1 MIKIRS
7 YSVNALRNFLSRKGN
22 NKIKTSC
29 FTSIAPQQRLSVY
42 ENSNIAALFLW
53 AGESWAAKPAFATR
67 HDDGNFHAVSYHE
80 WCDRSLN
87 LATALIDL
95 GVAAREHVGLF
106 SDNRLEWILA
116 DAAVQFCGAADVPR
130 GSDITDEE
138 MVYILNHADIKVL
151 FLENSSLLHK
161 MESVKER
168 LPNLCHVIL
177 MEDATSSFSEIRLL
191 SLQELE
197 MRGETLRLAGDRR
210 VEERLDQIAAE
221 DLCTMIYTSG
231 TTGIPKGVQLTHA
244 AIVSQIRNVPFGKGV
259 SPRILEKR
267 SGTDP
272 FSQNPGTDPFSDPF
286 CEFRALSILPVW
298 HSYERIFEIIT
309 ISQGGCTYYTS
320 LRHLASDFRAVRPTV
335 IASSPRLWEALYER
349 MMKGIKE
356 QQGMAKKMVLLALW
370 SANAVGEAKRF
381 FTGQQCDLTGRS
393 WISSLACSLIYS
405 LQWMVAII
413 PFLWL
418 DRLVLAKFRSIVGGE
433 LKATISGG
441 GALPPYIDRFFN
453 NIGIALLEGYGL
465 TESAPV
471 LAVRTL
477 QHQVIGTV
485 GPLLPETE
493 IKIINCVTGETLY
506 PDSSQCDLGK
516 GLRGE
521 ICARGPQLMKGY
533 YKDPEGTERVLRDG
547 WLHTG
552 DIGMMTFNNC
562 LKIVG
567 RCKETIVL
575 RSGEN
580 VEPLPI
586 ESRLLESPLI
596 AQCIVVGQDQ
606 KYLGALIVP
615 SLNGLG
621 KHGLNA
627 TSLMELMQQR
637 EVLHRFFREEI
648 RRLVSAEHGF
658 KPFERIVVWHLLSK
672 PFEIGDELTATYK
685 LKRHVIAERYKE
697 EIEGIF

>member
-1 MIKIRS
+1 MIRMRS
-7 YSVNALRNFLSRKGN
+7 CHVNALRNFFSRKGN
-22 NKIKTSC
+22 DRTKTSC
-29 FTSIAPQQRLSVY
+29 FTSIAVQLRPHAS

-53 AGESWAAKPAFATR
+53 AGESWTAKPAFATR
-67 HDDGNFHAVSYHE
+67 RDNGNFHAVSYRE

-151 FLENSSLLHK
+151 FVENSSLLQK
-161 MESVKER
+161 IESIKER

-177 MEDATSSFSEIRLL
+177 MEGVIPFPSETRLL

-197 MRGETLRLAGDRR
+197 IKGEILRRAGDRR
-210 VEERLDQIAAE
+210 VEERLDQISPE

-244 AIVSQIRNVPFGKGV
+244 AIVSQVRNIPFGT
-259 SPRILEKR
+259 S
-267 SGTDP
+267 
-272 FSQNPGTDPFSDPF
+272 

-320 LRHLASDFRAVRPTV
+320 LRHLASDFCSVRPTV

-349 MMKGIKE
+349 MMKGVQE
-356 QQGMAKKMVLLALW
+356 QQGMAKKMILLALW
-370 SANAVGEAKRF
+370 AANTVGEAKRF
-381 FTGQQCDLTGRS
+381 FSGQQCDLTGRS
-393 WISSLACSLIYS
+393 WISFLAYALRYS
-405 LQWMVAII
+405 LQWMVALL

-433 LKATISGG
+433 LNATISGG

-493 IKIINCVTGETLY
+493 IKIIDCITGETLY
-506 PDSSQCDLGK
+506 PDTSRHDLGK

-637 EVLHRFFREEI
+637 EVLHCFFREEI